1 MSCWHK
7 ATYILSAFISRPLN
21 RKSAHEEPLTA
32 YPWLTGWLNEVQR
45 GLSSERWWG
54 AGVLGWVT
62 FTEAPSPSGVA
73 GLSDGSPSEMPLEWV
88 PLSSSWWQ
96 HPALSWP
103 SPCVP
108 SLLLAEAPSLSPR
121 HPSVFPP
128 QCPCTSQV
136 LCLECS
142 SPFILMDDSS
152 WTSRF

>member
-54 AGVLGWVT
+54 GGAGVSHLHRGTITLGGPWPPWWLPIRNASWVNAT
-62 FTEAPSPSGVA
+62 VLIVVTTALRLLAHPHVSPPSG
-73 GLSDGSPSEMPLEWV
+73 LRRPPLC
-88 PLSSSWWQ
+88 PLGIQ
-96 HPALSWP
+96 
-103 SPCVP
+103 
-108 SLLLAEAPSLSPR
+108 
-121 HPSVFPP
+121 VFPP

-142 SPFILMDDSS
+142 SPFILVDDSS